1 MRSAT
6 FCSYRMYATGALLAA
21 LILMFSG
28 SAAAT
33 YAGKNG
39 RVAFA
44 SNLSGTYQLY
54 TMNPDGSDQQQITNL
69 PATDF
74 SIWNPDFSPDG
85 RKIVFV
91 HDQTGHLELYEI
103 NADGTGLVQVT
114 NDGLDK
120 LFPRWSPDG
129 SQLVFLQSDP
139 DLGTGRIVTMRSD
152 GTGPRNILTAEIPW
166 DCYQPEF
173 SPDGRSIVFATQSGG
188 LVSALWVMKADG
200 ANKHRITAAEIEA
213 GGPDYSPDGRK
224 IVFYSQQNTPRPTSI
239 YTMKPDGSGLRY
251 LEGPVGL
258 YPTYSPD
265 GKQILFSGG
274 PTLIDAVNLYT
285 MNADGSNV
293 QTIATDLIIGGCI
306 DGNCLTP
313 DWGANP
319 E

>member
-6 FCSYRMYATGALLAA
+6 FRLYRMYVTSVLLAA
-21 LILMFSG
+21 MILVLSG
-28 SAAAT
+28 TAAAT

-39 RVAFA
+39 RVAFV
-44 SNLSGTYQLY
+44 SNLSGTYQLH
-54 TMNPDGSDQQQITNL
+54 TMNSDGTDRQQITNL
-69 PATDF
+69 PPTDF
-74 SIWNPDFSPDG
+74 TIWNPDFSPDG
-85 RKIVFV
+85 RQIVFV

-129 SQLVFLQSDP
+129 RQLVFLQADA

-152 GTGPRNILTAEIPW
+152 GTGPRNILTPEIPW

-173 SPDGRSIVFATQSGG
+173 SPDGRFIVFASQSGG
-188 LVSALWVMKADG
+188 LISALWIMRADG
-200 ANKHRITAAEIEA
+200 SNKHRITAAGIEA
-213 GGPDYSPDGRK
+213 GGPDYSPDGRR
-224 IVFYSQQNTPRPTSI
+224 IVFYSQQNTPRLSSI
-239 YTMKPDGSGLRY
+239 YKVRPDGSQLRY
-251 LEGPVGL
+251 LEGPNGL

-274 PTLIDAVNLYT
+274 PTVIDSVNLYT

-293 QTIATDLIIGGCI
+293 QTIATDLIVGGCGG
-306 DGNCLTP
+306 GNCLTP
-313 DWGANP
+313 DWGASP